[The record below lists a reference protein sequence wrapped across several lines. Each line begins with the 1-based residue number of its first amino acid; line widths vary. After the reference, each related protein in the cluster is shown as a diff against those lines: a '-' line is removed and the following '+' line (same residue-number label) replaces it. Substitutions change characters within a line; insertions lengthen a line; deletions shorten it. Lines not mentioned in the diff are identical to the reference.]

1 MSRYKKAI
9 NVLDFER
16 AVHVINFNI
25 ISFFSEHLTRI
36 MLRLLVWLIQNWV
49 FRNNDCNV
57 IILIK

>member
-1 MSRYKKAI
+1 MSRYKKTI

-16 AVHVINFNI
+16 AAHVINFNI

-36 MLRLLVWLIQNWV
+36 MLRWLVWSIQNWV

>member
-1 MSRYKKAI
+1 MSRYKKTI

-16 AVHVINFNI
+16 ASHVKNFNI

-36 MLRLLVWLIQNWV
+36 MLRWLVWLIQNWV